1 MYGLEKQP
9 DEKFAFDLEKEIKEK
24 PNRGKEIL
32 DKVEKRIHEIKKLLR
47 EGQNEKDFDRLG
59 ILLHGYAALQKVIR
73 KVAK

>member
-9 DEKFAFDLEKEIKEK
+9 GEKFAFDLEKEIKER
-24 PNRGKEIL
+24 PTRGKEVL
-32 DKVEKRIHEIKKLLR
+32 DKAEKRILEIKKALR

-59 ILLHGYAALQKVIR
+59 ILLHGYTALQKVIH